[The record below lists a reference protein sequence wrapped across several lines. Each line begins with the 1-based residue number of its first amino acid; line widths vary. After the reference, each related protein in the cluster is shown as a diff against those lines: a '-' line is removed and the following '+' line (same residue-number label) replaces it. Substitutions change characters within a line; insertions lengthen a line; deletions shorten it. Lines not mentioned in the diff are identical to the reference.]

1 MSKSTTSYDALS
13 KMIRGLWTFVPQG
26 GSLPAD
32 VWNKRHRFLL
42 GLTWLYAVVIALV
55 GPVVGYTWEL
65 SLTAPFR
72 DGTVLH
78 TVAEGLIVAVFALL
92 ASWKGTRRA
101 VRASLVGFGL
111 ISSSAILV
119 HLSGGYIELHF
130 HFFVMLVFLALYQDW
145 VPYTLAIVYVAIHH
159 GVVGVLWPQDV
170 YNHAAAFNAPWT
182 WAGIHAFFVLWACVG
197 SMIAWRFNETAFA
210 RNKLILDVAGDG
222 IYGLDAEG
230 KITFVNLAAA
240 RMLGSDVKDIIG
252 KPMDE
257 VVVHTTTDGSPLP
270 DGTSPI
276 LLTVQDGTACRVT
289 NEIFCRKDGTS
300 FPVDY
305 VSNPIFERDQ
315 LTGAVV
321 AFRDVT
327 HRKRTEQELAKK
339 AEELA
344 RSNAELQHF
353 AYIASHDLQEPLR
366 MVASYVQL
374 LARRYK
380 GKLDADADEFIAFA
394 VDGATRMR
402 TLIDALL
409 AYSRV
414 ETKGKE
420 FEPIDCEAIL
430 DGTLSTLQAAIEE
443 SQAVVTRDPLPTVM
457 ADPTQLDQLFQ
468 NLIGNGIKFRGVEP
482 PRIHVSSERNG
493 KEWIFSVRDHG
504 IGIDPQYA
512 DRIFVMFQRLHTKGE
527 YPGTGIGLAVCKKIV
542 ERHGGRIWVESQPGQ
557 GAIFYFTVPQVKP
570 KREEERVWV

>member
-1 MSKSTTSYDALS
+1 
-13 KMIRGLWTFVPQG
+13 
-26 GSLPAD
+26 
-32 VWNKRHRFLL
+32 
-42 GLTWLYAVVIALV
+42 
-55 GPVVGYTWEL
+55 
-65 SLTAPFR
+65 
-72 DGTVLH
+72 
-78 TVAEGLIVAVFALL
+78 
-92 ASWKGTRRA
+92 
-101 VRASLVGFGL
+101 
-111 ISSSAILV
+111 
-119 HLSGGYIELHF
+119 
-130 HFFVMLVFLALYQDW
+130 
-145 VPYTLAIVYVAIHH
+145 
-159 GVVGVLWPQDV
+159 
-170 YNHAAAFNAPWT
+170 
-182 WAGIHAFFVLWACVG
+182 
-197 SMIAWRFNETAFA
+197 MIAWRFNETAFA

-443 SQAVVTRDPLPTVM
+443 SQAVVSRDPLPTVM

-557 GAIFYFTVPQVKP
+557 GATFYFTVPQVKP
-570 KREEERVWV
+570 KREEERVWA